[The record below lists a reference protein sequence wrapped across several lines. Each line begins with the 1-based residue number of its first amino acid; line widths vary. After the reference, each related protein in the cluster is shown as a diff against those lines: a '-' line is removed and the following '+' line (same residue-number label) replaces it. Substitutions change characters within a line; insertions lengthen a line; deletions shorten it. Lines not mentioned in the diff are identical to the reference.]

1 MAISDHFLRKVQIN
15 THDFVLTSVIRD
27 YLDEK
32 IKKIENFVKKRFSEV
47 LFEISVSRISHRRH
61 GTRLLMVM
69 NLKLNK
75 EMVRSEE
82 QGEDIYEII
91 DTVEY
96 EILRQLQAEKDK
108 FLAQQR
114 KRSRK
119 AKTEI

>member
-82 QGEDIYEII
+82 QGEDIY
-91 DTVEY
+91 
-96 EILRQLQAEKDK
+96 
-108 FLAQQR
+108 
-114 KRSRK
+114 
-119 AKTEI
+119 

>member
-96 EILRQLQAEKDK
+96 EILRQLKAEKDK